1 MDNKEKL
8 YLAKVA
14 NSEPSFSDLLYSE
27 IADPG
32 MGDAADVL
40 DRDRFAEDL
49 DEGLWYNEGDDGYD
63 PASDPRPR
71 AREILTD
78 PSTSGK
84 AKLQALRELYYEYG
98 QATQP
103 YWNTDGARA
112 DAEKRKSEWSEK
124 NPQAYNETHYCYYPE
139 GQAHDSALP
148 IS

>member
-1 MDNKEKL
+1 MNNKEKL

-14 NSEPSFSDLLYSE
+14 NSELSFSDLLYSE

-40 DRDRFAEDL
+40 DRDYFARDL
-49 DEGLWYNEGDDGYD
+49 DNDNQLNEGEDRYD
-63 PASDPRPR
+63 PAYDPRPR

-84 AKLQALRELYYEYG
+84 AKLQALRELYSEYG
-98 QATQP
+98 QPTQP
-103 YWNTDGARA
+103 YWNTDSARA
-112 DAEKRKSEWSEK
+112 ESEKLKSEWSEK
-124 NPQAYNETHYCYYPE
+124 NPQAYNETLYGYYPE